1 MPSPFPGMNPYLEQV
16 TVWHDFHERLCPC
29 LAELLTAQVRPN
41 YIVKIDEHVFI
52 HELTDASSALL
63 GRGDVT
69 VTAVGDRPETH
80 SVGTVAAP
88 SRVRLP
94 AVDREN
100 LSFLEILDRETFRV
114 ITVIELLSPSNKQPG
129 PDREQY
135 LGKRAQIL
143 NSSVHF
149 IEIDLLRGG
158 PRMPMDDLAE
168 CDYYA
173 LVSRFQE
180 RPQAGLW
187 PIQLR
192 DPLPVI
198 PVPLA
203 PPHDDAKL
211 DLQSALHRVYDAAGY
226 EDYIYRGQPEP
237 ALSEGD
243 ADWCQQFVAAGDA
256 S

>member
-1 MPSPFPGMNPYLEQV
+1 MPSPFPGMNPYVEQA
-16 TVWHDFHERLCPC
+16 TVWHDFHERMCPY
-29 LAELLTAQVRPN
+29 LAELLTTQVRPD

-52 HELTDASSALL
+52 HELSDENRAFL

-69 VTAVGDRPETH
+69 VTAVGDRPEPR
-80 SVGTVAAP
+80 SIATVAAP

-94 AVDREN
+94 AVDCEN
-100 LSFLEILDRETFRV
+100 LSFLEILDRETMRV

-158 PRMPMDDLAE
+158 PRMPMDDLAQ

-173 LVSRFQE
+173 LVSPFQE

-192 DPLPVI
+192 DPLPTI

-211 DLQSALHRVYDAAGY
+211 DLQKALHRVYDAAAY
-226 EDYIYRGQPEP
+226 EDYIYRGQPDP
-237 ALSEGD
+237 PLRASDSE
-243 ADWCQQFVAAGDA
+243 WCRQFVATGDA